1 MSLLLEAL
9 KKAAL
14 EKQGKANAESTTPDN
29 PITKPDSALD
39 NTSDNTSDKE
49 DTLTSKA
56 LSKSANSTPTPY
68 SVHIEPPFVMPNNEL
83 SDVDK
88 QSATVELSE
97 SKESQI
103 EDPLEHSWDPT
114 LEFDIE
120 VDESLFTDDA
130 ILTQNFHQPS
140 WDEPD
145 SLSEAEILIE
155 TPPTEIPEALNPLLE
170 ASLDPIRD
178 EVTQPNIGKT
188 DEDSRVD
195 TNTINQDIPYP
206 DQATDLETN
215 AETDVSPDEVK
226 EEAKE
231 AIKKEARLETK
242 EEAQRIALLK
252 ENLQVKIKA
261 ESRAAL
267 EHLVKSGQALERSKK
282 HRARFLYAML
292 IMTALGGIVSYYF
305 YLLANSNISELLSD
319 PIRMVD
325 PKETTLNLD
334 PIQNVYEADQISGLN
349 APAYND
355 AEEPTALSQLS
366 KENMSTGTNI
376 PSKIENSDSSSNPI
390 SGSLRDTSRADNSI
404 VQAPSANPEVS
415 ISKDQSALSNFST
428 LTGLDSNNTPQNQ
441 PTQVIVHHRSVP
453 AAVSTHI
460 QDGYRALQNKNYVAA
475 TVAYEKAVAQAPKN
489 RDAILGAAAAAAA
502 QNRTPEALRYYQQQ
516 LNLDPQDSYARAGIL
531 SLANSA
537 GTQSVQRELD
547 TLILTNPNSAH
558 LHFLKGTNLAASKQW
573 SAAQQS
579 FFEAYFRDKGNPDYA
594 FNLAISL
601 DHLNQREQAIR
612 FYNLALENNKNG
624 SANFNIATANKRLSQ
639 LKKLEAN
646 NE

>member
-14 EKQGKANAESTTPDN
+14 EKQDKANAGSTTPVN
-29 PITKPDSALD
+29 PITKSDSNLD
-39 NTSDNTSDKE
+39 NNSDGASDDTPDDE
-49 DTLTSKA
+49 DTPASMT
-56 LSKSANSTPTPY
+56 LSKSVNSAPA
-68 SVHIEPPFVMPNNEL
+68 SSSAHLEPHFLMPNNEL

-88 QSATVELSE
+88 ESATTELSE

-103 EDPLEHSWDPT
+103 EGVLEHSWDPT

-130 ILTQNFHQPS
+130 TLTQNLHQPTWS
-140 WDEPD
+140 EPD
-145 SLSEAEILIE
+145 SSGLAEVLIE
-155 TPPTEIPEALNPLLE
+155 TPPTEIPEVLNPSLE
-170 ASLDPIRD
+170 TPTVPAQE
-178 EVTQPNIGKT
+178 EVTQPSFSKT
-188 DEDSRVD
+188 AEDSRVD
-195 TNTINQDIPYP
+195 TSTFSQDIPYP
-206 DQATDLETN
+206 DQATDLETDPETN
-215 AETDVSPDEVK
+215 ASPEQAK
-226 EEAKE
+226 EEEAKE
-231 AIKKEARLETK
+231 GKKREETL
-242 EEAQRIALLK
+242 QIALLK
-252 ENLQVKIKA
+252 ENLQRKIKA
-261 ESRAAL
+261 EGQAAL
-267 EHLVKSGQALERSKK
+267 EHLIKSGQALERSKK

-292 IMTALGGIVSYYF
+292 IMTAFGGIVSYYF
-305 YLLANSNISELLSD
+305 YLLADSNISELQSD
-319 PIRMVD
+319 PVSIVD
-325 PKETTLNLD
+325 LEETTLNLD
-334 PIQNVYEADQISGLN
+334 PIQNVYETNQISGPN
-349 APAYND
+349 TPAHQD
-355 AEEPTALSQLS
+355 TEEPTEFSLLSN
-366 KENMSTGTNI
+366 ENMPTGANI

-390 SGSLRDTSRADNSI
+390 SGSLRDTSRANNSI
-404 VQAPSANPEVS
+404 VQTPSANPEVS
-415 ISKDQSALSNFST
+415 ISNDQAALSNFST
-428 LTGLDSNNTPQNQ
+428 LTGLGGNNDPQKL
-441 PTQVIVHHRSVP
+441 PTRVIVHHRSIP
-453 AAVSTHI
+453 ATVSADI

-502 QNRTPEALRYYQQQ
+502 QNRMPEALKYYQQQ

-537 GTQSVQRELD
+537 GTQAVQRELD

-573 SAAQQS
+573 TAAQQS

-624 SANFNIATANKRLSQ
+624 SANFGIATANKRLTQ